1 MAEQRK
7 MLTQSM
13 MRNKTPNTTHSH
25 SSQEGPSSQ
34 SPELAETRKYFNSEK
49 KKIFCQKLEILH
61 QDTRKY
67 FNNKIFQ
74 PSVAR
79 LESLVLGN
87 LNIGSIYY
95 RVMMWWLL
103 S

>member
-49 KKIFCQKLEILH
+49 KKIFCQK
-61 QDTRKY
+61 T
-67 FNNKIFQ
+67 
-74 PSVAR
+74 
-79 LESLVLGN
+79 
-87 LNIGSIYY
+87 
-95 RVMMWWLL
+95 
-103 S
+103 

>member
-49 KKIFCQKLEILH
+49 KENILSENL
-61 QDTRKY
+61 KY
-67 FNNKIFQ
+67 FTKTQ
-74 PSVAR
+74 
-79 LESLVLGN
+79 E
-87 LNIGSIYY
+87 NISTQCC
-95 RVMMWWLL
+95 
-103 S
+103 

>member
-34 SPELAETRKYFNSEK
+34 SPELAETRKYFNSAK
-49 KKIFCQKLEILH
+49 KKIFCQILEILH

-74 PSVAR
+74 PRVISV
-79 LESLVLGN
+79 G
-87 LNIGSIYY
+87 
-95 RVMMWWLL
+95 
-103 S
+103 